1 MSTPYKHIV
10 QKTFLATLVKCLCC
24 ITASGQYYY
33 KDLLSTQQINET
45 FNLYQQNKVGTV
57 TLNSYQGST
66 PVTEGFECEQKVN
79 LARRQVVTYTKTADA
94 GATYFTAYYNPQ
106 GMLVQSVDSTPETV
120 STSLYTYASKSRLL
134 VLEHQTR
141 ATDNSSTSTEKH
153 IWQYSSNGSLQ
164 QMIRIKDGSDSTIVR
179 CTVDE
184 KGNVTEEEA
193 MHKGTSLGK
202 IYYYYDAKNRLTD
215 IVRYNARAG
224 RLMPDYI
231 FEYEENGELS
241 TMTVVPEGSNDYQK
255 WYYKYNEGGL
265 KAVEFCY
272 NKKSVLL
279 GKVEYTYTQGR

>member
-1 MSTPYKHIV
+1 MV
-10 QKTFLATLVKCLCC
+10 TLVKCLSC

-45 FNLYQQNKVGTV
+45 FKLYQQNKVGAV

-79 LARRQVVTYTKTADA
+79 LSKRQVVTYTKTADA
-94 GATYFTAYYNPQ
+94 GATYLTAYYNPQ
-106 GMLVQSVDSTPETV
+106 GLLVQSVDSSAETV
-120 STSLYTYASKSRLL
+120 STSLYTYASNNRL
-134 VLEHQTR
+134 VLLAQQTH
-141 ATDNSSTSTEKH
+141 ATDSSSASTEKH
-153 IWQYSSNGSLQ
+153 IWQYASNGNPQ

-179 CTVDE
+179 CTADE
-184 KGNVTEEEA
+184 KGNITEEETI
-193 MHKGTSLGK
+193 HRGTSLGK
-202 IYYYYDAKNRLTD
+202 TFYYYDANNRLTD

-224 RLMPDYI
+224 RLMPDYV

-241 TMTVVPEGSNDYQK
+241 AMTVVQEGSNDYQK

-279 GKVEYTYTQGR
+279 GKVEYTYK